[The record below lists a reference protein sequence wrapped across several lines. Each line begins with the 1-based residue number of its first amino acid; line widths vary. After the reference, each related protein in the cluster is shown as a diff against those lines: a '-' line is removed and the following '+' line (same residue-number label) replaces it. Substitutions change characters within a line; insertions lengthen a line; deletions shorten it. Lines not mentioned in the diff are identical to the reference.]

1 MVFIKMKKTFNKTFE
16 SQRKREFL
24 SINLSICSAFHLKE
38 VTMLNPTLK
47 SRRLGFLVYAVAL
60 AVLFCV
66 PAASNAQYVRMEI
79 HSFQSM
85 TLTDQEFL
93 TGRKEGKPVTLAGEL
108 RLPRP
113 GNDRL
118 PAVVLLHGAGGVSGY
133 VLDWQQDLNAMG
145 VATFVLDSFTGR
157 GIVNV
162 MSDRS
167 QIGQLTLIV
176 DAYRALDVLAKH
188 PRIDPTRIALMGF
201 SFGGVGALRAS
212 LTRFQGMYGPVGQ
225 EFAAYIAFHM
235 SCNTAYRD
243 DEDVAD
249 KPIRI
254 FRGSEDD
261 YSAAA
266 PCRAYV
272 ERMKAKGKDVQFT
285 EYAGA
290 GHGFDYRAYKTP
302 VKFGKAQT
310 ARGCEFAEAKNG
322 VIVNVKTKQPFTWA
336 DPCVEYGTTI
346 AYDEKADTEARKAIR
361 EFVTTTLKP

>member
-1 MVFIKMKKTFNKTFE
+1 MDNQSFGWSRFRLLTYLMLFAA
-16 SQRKREFL
+16 
-24 SINLSICSAFHLKE
+24 AFSGAA
-38 VTMLNPTLK
+38 T
-47 SRRLGFLVYAVAL
+47 SYAQVA
-60 AVLFCV
+60 
-66 PAASNAQYVRMEI
+66 RMEI

-93 TGRKEGKPVTLAGEL
+93 TGGKEGKPVTLAGEL

-133 VLDWQQDLNAMG
+133 ILDWQQDLNAMG
-145 VATFVLDSFTGR
+145 VATFVLDSFTPR

-212 LTRFQGMYGPVGQ
+212 LKRFQGMYGPVGR

-272 ERMKAKGKDVQFT
+272 VRMKAKGKDVQLI

-290 GHGFDYRAYKTP
+290 QHGFDYRAYKTP

-310 ARGCEFAEAKNG
+310 SRGCEFAEAENG

-346 AYDEKADTEARKAIR
+346 AYDEKAFTEVRKAFKD
-361 EFVTTTLKP
+361 FVTTTLKP